1 MTAIKRESVVTDA
14 SERYPKRSARAARTR
29 AAIIDAAA
37 QLFARRGYGGTTM
50 KGIAAEAGVSVES
63 VYLAGSKASLLAAA
77 MSVAFVG
84 DEGDGPL
91 AENPDY
97 AAVFAE
103 PDVERALGR
112 YVELVGASIARSDP
126 LWQTA
131 RAAADTEPEIRRL
144 FDESLARRRSD
155 LAMAGPWL
163 VSRGVIAPEEA
174 EEAVAGF
181 SVLVS
186 HEVYEHL
193 VGQFGWSLPRYSA
206 WLRNAIARL
215 ILDREDYPGEGERP

>member
-1 MTAIKRESVVTDA
+1 MTDA

-29 AAIIDAAA
+29 TAIIDAATR
-37 QLFARRGYGGTTM
+37 LFAQWGYGRTTM
-50 KGIAAEAGVSVES
+50 KAIAAEAGVSVES

-77 MSVAFVG
+77 MSVAFAG
-84 DEGDGPL
+84 EEDGGPL

-103 PDVERALGR
+103 PDVERALDR
-112 YVELVGASIARSDP
+112 YTELVSASIARSDP

-163 VSRGVIAPEEA
+163 VSRGAIAPDEA
-174 EEAVAGF
+174 EETVASF

-215 ILDREDYPGEGERP
+215 VLDRPGHPGEGERP